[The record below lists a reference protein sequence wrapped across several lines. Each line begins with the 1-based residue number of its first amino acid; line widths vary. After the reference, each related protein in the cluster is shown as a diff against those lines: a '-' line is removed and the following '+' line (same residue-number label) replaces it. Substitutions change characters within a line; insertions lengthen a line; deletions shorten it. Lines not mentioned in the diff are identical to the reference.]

1 MDHRARV
8 VHQLDVWTAKSWIDA
23 GEAVLVDVR
32 EPHEFA
38 VEHIP
43 GAALVPLSRFEP
55 GQVPG
60 HVGKRL
66 ILSCRSGQRS
76 YTAGTRMIA
85 AGHGPVYN
93 LEGGILHWKQ
103 AGFPTSHGVGAHAA
117 APGHAAPV
125 GRRWWPF
132 G

>member
-1 MDHRARV
+1 MDQSARI
-8 VHQLDVWTAKSWIDA
+8 VHQLDVWTAKSWLDA

-32 EPHEFA
+32 EAHEFA

-43 GAALVPLSRFEP
+43 GAELLPLSRFEP
-55 GQVPG
+55 ELVPA
-60 HVGKRL
+60 HAGKRL

-76 YTAGTRMIA
+76 YTAGTRVIA
-85 AGHGPVYN
+85 AGQGPVYN
-93 LEGGILHWKQ
+93 LQGGILHWKQ
-103 AGFPTSHGVGAHAA
+103 AGFPTRQGVAAHPTA
-117 APGHAAPV
+117 APAASA